1 MKKLTALFL
10 ALVMALGCACGG
22 AAFADEAAAS
32 PAPAAPA
39 PAETPAVQIPEGA
52 DEQIQLIFS
61 QFGSLRQDDTDSRWS
76 YAVTDLDHDGRLEFL
91 AAAIQGEGRFTTAR
105 AWRVKA
111 DRTGIEELTVKVP
124 QGGSFP
130 DIIIDA
136 ADTFHDADTGYWY
149 YMFNDQVTV
158 STKEVYANKS
168 AIALVDTELQYF
180 TYAYQHNEWINERMV
195 TTFTDRQNNIIT
207 PEEYNSV
214 GSAIFGHMDRSSTYF
229 DWFLAADAANAGR
242 FADSYAVF
250 IGLKQPPKP
259 EATDVKTPKPDTYST
274 FLLITKNPTDE
285 YHTEGETAWFVANA
299 ENWSTATWTFVDP
312 YGSEC
317 SWQSFNNR
325 FPNSSVSG
333 GDSPNVSISNTEVS
347 MSRWGAY
354 CTFYGNG
361 QTARSTTAYFNI
373 SARQPAYGQMDGVV
387 TDAMMSTVTIALD
400 NGDTVQLLKDICQI
414 DGNLDYGCAATVYY
428 RDYPSRDNIYS
439 CYIQG
444 SYDPPDP
451 GYGQIGATFVGATMS
466 GSGFNLDNGSYV
478 TVPFSLVSSYGN
490 VTYGDSATVYYS
502 GGYPSADTIYHV
514 DVYGTAGD
522 QDEPDDPDG
531 PWIDP
536 VLPPD
541 PDNPWVGPLFGP
553 DFDGGWAGMNNQDIG

>member
-214 GSAIFGHMDRSSTYF
+214 GSAVFGRMDRSSTCF

-250 IGLKQPPKP
+250 LGLKQPPKP
-259 EATDVKTPKPDTYST
+259 EATDAKTPKPDSYST

-285 YHTEGETAWFVANA
+285 YHSEGESALFVASA

-312 YGSEC
+312 SGNEC

-325 FPNSSVSG
+325 FPNSSVTG
-333 GDSPNVSISNTEVS
+333 GDSPSVSVSNTQVG

-373 SARQPAYGQMDGVV
+373 SARQPAYGQMGGVV
-387 TDAMMSTVTIALD
+387 TEALMSTVTIALD
-400 NGDTVQLLKDICQI
+400 TAMPRSITAI
-414 DGNLDYGCAATVYY
+414 TPAAAIFT
-428 RDYPSRDNIYS
+428 P
-439 CYIQG
+439 
-444 SYDPPDP
+444 
-451 GYGQIGATFVGATMS
+451 ATFRAAPGPATARWAAMS
-466 GSGFNLDNGSYV
+466 RI
-478 TVPFSLVSSYGN
+478 T
-490 VTYGDSATVYYS
+490 
-502 GGYPSADTIYHV
+502 
-514 DVYGTAGD
+514 
-522 QDEPDDPDG
+522 
-531 PWIDP
+531 
-536 VLPPD
+536 
-541 PDNPWVGPLFGP
+541 
-553 DFDGGWAGMNNQDIG
+553 